1 MKTLFKIV
9 YTGTERHDELP
20 EWAKRANL
28 PYKVLEEYGETTY
41 EISNTHTDFFEDEN
55 EFNEF
60 VDFKKEEE
68 DDIFSSVQIKYV
80 GKAYFDDD
88 FIKACEEAHRKCK
101 NSGAFSFAYRKNIKD
116 ELRRQFIM
124 NKTFAN
130 KFIKQDYL
138 AYIRSL

>member
-9 YTGTERHDELP
+9 YTGIENHDTLP
-20 EWAKRANL
+20 EWAAKANL
-28 PYKVLEEYGETTY
+28 PYEIKEDGTY
-41 EISNTHTDFFEDEN
+41 EITNTYIDFFEDEN

-68 DDIFSSVQIKYV
+68 DDIFSSVRIKYV

-88 FIKACEEAHRKCK
+88 FIKACEEAHRKCAQ
-101 NSGAFSFAYRKNIKD
+101 SSPFSFSYRKEIKE
-116 ELRRQFIM
+116 ELKRRFVL

-130 KFIKQDYL
+130 KFIKQDML

>member
-41 EISNTHTDFFEDEN
+41 EITNTYTDFFEDEN

-68 DDIFSSVQIKYV
+68 DAIFSSVRIKYV

-88 FIKACEEAHRKCK
+88 FIKACEEVHRKCAQ
-101 NSGAFSFAYRKNIKD
+101 SSPFSFSYRKEIKE
-116 ELRRQFIM
+116 ELKRRFVL

-130 KFIKQDYL
+130 KFRKQDML

>member
-28 PYKVLEEYGETTY
+28 PYKVLEEYGKTTY
-41 EISNTHTDFFEDEN
+41 EITNTYTDFFEDEN
-55 EFNEF
+55 EFNNYVE
-60 VDFKKEEE
+60 FKKSEEAE
-68 DDIFSSVQIKYV
+68 MGSTIKIKYI
-80 GKAYFDDD
+80 GKANFDDD
-88 FIKACEEAHRKCK
+88 FIKACEEAHRKCAQ
-101 NSGAFSFAYRKNIKD
+101 SGPFSFSYRKEIKE
-116 ELRRQFIM
+116 ELKRRFVL

-130 KFIKQDYL
+130 KFIKQDML

>member
-9 YTGTERHDELP
+9 YTGTENHTELP

-28 PYKVLEEYGETTY
+28 PYRTWEEDGETIY
-41 EISNTHTDFFEDEN
+41 EITNTYIDFFEDEN
-55 EFNEF
+55 EFNDF
-60 VDFKKEEE
+60 VAFKKEEE
-68 DDIFSSVQIKYV
+68 DDIFSSIKIKYV
-80 GKAYFDDD
+80 GKASFDDD
-88 FIKACEEAHRKCK
+88 FIEACKEAHRKCK

-116 ELRRQFIM
+116 ELKRQFIM

>member
-9 YTGTERHDELP
+9 YTGIENHDTLP
-20 EWAKRANL
+20 EWAAKANL
-28 PYKVLEEYGETTY
+28 PYEIKEDGTY
-41 EISNTHTDFFEDEN
+41 EITNTYTDFFEDEN

-68 DDIFSSVQIKYV
+68 NEIFSSVQIKYV

-88 FIKACEEAHRKCK
+88 FIKACEEAHRKCE
-101 NSGAFSFAYRKNIKD
+101 NSNAFSFAYRKNIKD
-116 ELRRQFIM
+116 ELRRQFVL

-130 KFIKQDYL
+130 KFTKQDYL

>member
-9 YTGTERHDELP
+9 YTGIENHDVLP
-20 EWAKRANL
+20 EWATNL
-28 PYKVLEEYGETTY
+28 PYEIKEDGTY
-41 EISNTHTDFFEDEN
+41 EITNTYTDFFEDEN

-68 DDIFSSVQIKYV
+68 DDIFSSVRIKYV

-88 FIKACEEAHRKCK
+88 FIKACEEAHRKCE
-101 NSGAFSFAYRKNIKD
+101 NSSAFSFSYRKNIKD
-116 ELRRQFIM
+116 ELRRQFVF

-130 KFIKQDYL
+130 KYVRQDYL
-138 AYIRSL
+138 AYIREL